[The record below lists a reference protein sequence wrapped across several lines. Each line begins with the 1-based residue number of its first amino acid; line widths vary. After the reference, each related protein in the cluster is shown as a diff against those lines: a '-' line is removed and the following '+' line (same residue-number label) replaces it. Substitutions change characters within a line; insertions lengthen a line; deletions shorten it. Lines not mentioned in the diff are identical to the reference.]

1 MIVQCLARSIIEF
14 ACDGVQLGLAVH
26 RQIGSFR
33 EVLAQQTV
41 RVLVRAALPGAVR
54 IAEVDVSGREVVQA
68 LVVSAVIIVVD
79 EVGDRA
85 LQIAWQGA
93 VTLTPGADLV
103 WYQ

>member
-54 IAEVDVSGREVVQA
+54 IAEVVVNVGCKPQSMVTGSHTMA
-68 LVVSAVIIVVD
+68 FQGQSATD
-79 EVGDRA
+79 GGGKFTGDRTRE
-85 LQIAWQGA
+85 L
-93 VTLTPGADLV
+93 
-103 WYQ
+103 